1 MISRRRPWEFENVPL
16 PMRHLNFTAYTVYC
30 PLGTAQTTSY
40 HLPIRRGVRQKSKS
54 PTVCIRLNFKLKNKR
69 ELRQSLQSLWFE
81 NLIFQLEERRGIPGQ
96 PTRDENTKMSYWK
109 RTRILT
115 PISWVRTELLKLSI
129 SLLQC
134 LTVNCS
140 YRCIHKRPVTVR
152 KAKCWNSHNWW
163 TKSHTKD
170 ILSRMSNCTVLS

>member
-1 MISRRRPWEFENVPL
+1 MWRSART
-16 PMRHLNFTAYTVYC
+16 LNNEAK
-30 PLGTAQTTSY
+30 
-40 HLPIRRGVRQKSKS
+40 RRGKGGGLSS
-54 PTVCIRLNFKLKNKR
+54 ELNLEKLRKG
-69 ELRQSLQSLWFE
+69 
-81 NLIFQLEERRGIPGQ
+81 RGSD
-96 PTRDENTKMSYWK
+96 RNTKSYTPSRQYILAQYILTCPRRCQCICPGNPGGTTQNENAQMSYWK
-109 RTRILT
+109 RTCIST